1 MKRQPGTQPTGSH
14 QTGGAQRNNS
24 SSAQGRNL
32 AAAFPYRN
40 HPNGCRGQAPRF
52 PSCTYLRPSD
62 HSGRLS
68 EVSGRRSAF
77 MLTSVV
83 SRIKLR
89 LSTICIRFCVTSTD
103 SGLTGQQLSGGE
115 NPVTKIIGRLPSTS
129 MTILTWSTVAP
140 RTTARHG

>member
-40 HPNGCRGQAPRF
+40 HPNGRRGQAPRF
-52 PSCTYLRPSD
+52 PSCTYLRPAD

-83 SRIKLR
+83 SRIKLH
-89 LSTICIRFCVTSTD
+89 LSTICIRFCITSTV
-103 SGLTGQQLSGGE
+103 SGPTGQQPNGE
-115 NPVTKIIGRLPSTS
+115 EDLNTKTTCRRPSTS
-129 MTILTWSTVAP
+129 MTIPTWNTVVP
-140 RTTARHG
+140 RTTALHG